1 MATPR
6 ENVSPRQGQGRSAK
20 SPPSAVEPSPTSGE
34 PASRWQEWLMRAAV
48 IVLACLWVYSP
59 VCHPVHHADW
69 LWDDDQLLTAN
80 QIIQHRI
87 SPDPSVPPD
96 SAATLAKLWFNPD
109 GADYFPLSYS
119 ALWAQWPFFQ
129 MDPRTGGPI
138 QPGGPS
144 APWPTGFHATSVVL
158 HAISS
163 LLLWRLFAV
172 MKIPCAWFGGLL
184 FAVHPVCVESV
195 AWVSELKNTLSLP
208 LFLLA
213 AIRFVK
219 FDDAAE
225 DDPAKWWHYA
235 LAIIFFLLSML
246 AKTSVVALPV
256 VLLLYAWWKWGEVT
270 VRDLVRTAPF
280 FVISIV
286 LGIVTIYFQHGR
298 AIGQETI
305 VVPSFIGN
313 GTATYREGSVKVS
326 SRTVEITAPDGSPI
340 HAGPLQNEADFAKL
354 PFEWRQRVRE
364 FGAKNGEK
372 TFPEGRVR
380 LFDLPANTTASIFGV
395 DGRELYS
402 GALLEQADFEK
413 VPAEWRD
420 RVRVVSRGRGLP
432 SIKGIFSRLAIAGTS
447 LLFYIAT
454 ILWPVNL
461 LPIYTRWD
469 IDLLDL
475 SKPGQAGEMLFY
487 LLPIPVFLGAAW
499 WFWQNR
505 ATWGKHAI
513 FGLGFFVLMVAP
525 VLGFITIS
533 YMRITWAADHFIYLP
548 MIGLIAL
555 ITAAVAAW
563 YDRLPSGERP
573 LLVAGC
579 TAALA
584 VLTWMSYGL
593 AVTWLNEDELWTHTL
608 QHNENAWQAHNR
620 LGAKKFARGHVDD
633 IPVPNPVLLDPA
645 TQVKIKGALH
655 HFTRSTALRPDLG
668 ETHNNLGTALSAKG
682 RLDEAIEQ
690 FKEAV
695 RVTPHVPAIHMNL
708 ANALAAGNRF
718 AEAEAKYLELI
729 QGMEKSR
736 EEAIAATRNPNIP
749 YDPAIGALMNNYGV
763 AMFKQG
769 KKDEA
774 IAAFKRALAINPNLK
789 DAKESLAVAT
799 GEKPMPGPPGGP
811 GAAPS
816 PEQPAPVAPPL
827 PMALPQ
833 SPTLGPTAP

>member
-1 MATPR
+1 
-6 ENVSPRQGQGRSAK
+6 
-20 SPPSAVEPSPTSGE
+20 
-34 PASRWQEWLMRAAV
+34 
-48 IVLACLWVYSP
+48 
-59 VCHPVHHADW
+59 
-69 LWDDDQLLTAN
+69 
-80 QIIQHRI
+80 
-87 SPDPSVPPD
+87 
-96 SAATLAKLWFNPD
+96 
-109 GADYFPLSYS
+109 
-119 ALWAQWPFFQ
+119 
-129 MDPRTGGPI
+129 
-138 QPGGPS
+138 
-144 APWPTGFHATSVVL
+144 
-158 HAISS
+158 
-163 LLLWRLFAV
+163 
-172 MKIPCAWFGGLL
+172 
-184 FAVHPVCVESV
+184 
-195 AWVSELKNTLSLP
+195 
-208 LFLLA
+208 
-213 AIRFVK
+213 
-219 FDDAAE
+219 
-225 DDPAKWWHYA
+225 
-235 LAIIFFLLSML
+235 
-246 AKTSVVALPV
+246 
-256 VLLLYAWWKWGEVT
+256 
-270 VRDLVRTAPF
+270 
-280 FVISIV
+280 
-286 LGIVTIYFQHGR
+286 
-298 AIGQETI
+298 
-305 VVPSFIGN
+305 
-313 GTATYREGSVKVS
+313 
-326 SRTVEITAPDGSPI
+326 
-340 HAGPLQNEADFAKL
+340 
-354 PFEWRQRVRE
+354 
-364 FGAKNGEK
+364 
-372 TFPEGRVR
+372 
-380 LFDLPANTTASIFGV
+380 
-395 DGRELYS
+395 
-402 GALLEQADFEK
+402 
-413 VPAEWRD
+413 
-420 RVRVVSRGRGLP
+420 
-432 SIKGIFSRLAIAGTS
+432 
-447 LLFYIAT
+447 
-454 ILWPVNL
+454 
-461 LPIYTRWD
+461 
-469 IDLLDL
+469 
-475 SKPGQAGEMLFY
+475 
-487 LLPIPVFLGAAW
+487 VFLGAAW

-789 DAKESLAVAT
+789 DARESLAVAT

-816 PEQPAPVAPPL
+816 PGQPAPVAPPL